1 MIYGMGLVWD
11 GTKYSTASDAGRNC
25 GHLIVNY
32 RMARLFVMIAI
43 HFI

>member
-11 GTKYSTASDAGRNC
+11 GTKYSTVSVAARNC
-25 GHLIVNY
+25 GPLIVNY
-32 RMARLFVMIAI
+32 RMAKLFVMFAI